1 MSKTS
6 ARHQALQEFLS
17 ARGYA
22 TIEELARHFEVTPQT
37 VRKDINAL
45 AEEGKG
51 AALPRRGGHGFRF
64 GEHRL
69 R

>member
-22 TIEELARHFEVTPQT
+22 TIDELARHFEVTPQT

-45 AEEGKG
+45 AEEGKTFDEIIKWYYTG
-51 AALPRRGGHGFRF
+51 VDLTIKS
-64 GEHRL
+64 
-69 R
+69 

>member
-45 AEEGKG
+45 AGEGKV
-51 AALPRRGGHGFRF
+51 H
-64 GEHRL
+64 
-69 R
+69 

>member
-22 TIEELARHFEVTPQT
+22 TIEELAADYTEEEIRL
-37 VRKDINAL
+37 VRIKFMCEQGN
-45 AEEGKG
+45 
-51 AALPRRGGHGFRF
+51 
-64 GEHRL
+64 
-69 R
+69 

>member
-22 TIEELARHFEVTPQT
+22 TIEELARLIGGAAVTP
-37 VRKDINAL
+37 AL
-45 AEEGKG
+45 RRSAEELLDQAEAVKKK
-51 AALPRRGGHGFRF
+51 
-64 GEHRL
+64 
-69 R
+69 

>member
-45 AEEGKG
+45 AE
-51 AALPRRGGHGFRF
+51 
-64 GEHRL
+64 HRL

>member
-45 AEEGKG
+45 AEEGKVQRFHGG
-51 AALPRRGGHGFRF
+51 AGHGFRF